1 MRDGSTPF
9 WTTAASARLL
19 IERYRAAA
27 ALVEHDSDLL
37 SEAGTVS
44 AVQALREDIEK
55 HVNRTGGAHGGS
67 TGGGARR
74 RAQIAS
80 GTAASAPTAPACDGF
95 VRASI
100 VRACSS
106 PKRGGL

>member
-9 WTTAASARLL
+9 WTTAASAHLL

-55 HVNRTGGAHGGS
+55 HVNRSGHDPLVEAIRALSSTVARENGGEGKDES
-67 TGGGARR
+67 
-74 RAQIAS
+74 
-80 GTAASAPTAPACDGF
+80 
-95 VRASI
+95 
-100 VRACSS
+100 
-106 PKRGGL
+106 